1 MDCARWHEMMSARLD
16 GEETLEES
24 GALDKH
30 LDTCAP
36 CRALLAELSAQ
47 HRWFRLHPAP
57 TVPDLVQAAL
67 THLGESFTDP
77 VPEPTVL
84 EDRRRK
90 RQVLAIRAVGAAAAA
105 AIALTSAA
113 LAGAFR
119 GGTAHARPVVEVASA
134 RAAAA
139 GESTLV
145 YLRIDNSGASDVV
158 TQASSPVADSVA
170 FHRST
175 GHAGEAVMQPVTTVA
190 APARSTGLF
199 ASEKVHVML
208 EGLRRDLE
216 PGDTVPVTLTFGHS
230 GSVTVQ
236 ATVTA

>member
-1 MDCARWHEMMSARLD
+1 MDCTQWHETISARLD
-16 GEETLEES
+16 GEETVEES
-24 GALDKH
+24 RALDVH
-30 LDTCAP
+30 LDTCTQ
-36 CRALLAELSAQ
+36 CRLLLANLSAQ

-57 TVPDLVQAAL
+57 TVPDLVTAAL
-67 THLGESFTDP
+67 RDLADAETVAG
-77 VPEPTVL
+77 PTRL
-84 EDRRRK
+84 AARNGR
-90 RQVLAIRAVGAAAAA
+90 RQVVAMRLVGAAAAV
-105 AIALTSAA
+105 AIAVTSAA

-119 GGTAHARPVVEVASA
+119 GGMAHARPVVEVASA

-158 TQASSPVADSVA
+158 TQASSPVASNVA
-170 FHRST
+170 FHRSA

-190 APARSTGLF
+190 APARSAGLF

-208 EGLRRDLE
+208 EGLRKDLE